1 MEIKSDF
8 YLSGFTR
15 IDKGAEGAVF
25 VRYDEVKG
33 RGNNPMINEAYLN
46 YGGKNAESFIVSIPS
61 RNVVSAAIVTRTS
74 KNRYAA
80 TVFGLRSI
88 KTFYADSLNGL
99 RQEVAAFFE
108 EESKTSTKKRSSGG
122 F

>member
-15 IDKGAEGAVF
+15 IDKGEEGAVF

-46 YGGKNAESFIVSIPS
+46 YGGNNAESFIVSVPS

-74 KNRYAA
+74 KNCYSA
-80 TVFGLRSI
+80 TAFGERHI
-88 KTFYADSLNGL
+88 DTFKSDSLNGL
-99 RQEVAAFFE
+99 RLKVTAFFTE
-108 EESKTSTKKRSSGG
+108 ENQTSKKKRSSGG